1 MFEMRVQMTNK
12 RNEKIARSTVCV
24 LSAVLMSA
32 ALLFAQAAHS
42 QELPP
47 PSRIASPQVH
57 VAPATVAQG
66 GTFEV
71 TLDVGIMTG
80 FHMNAHKPS
89 EDYLIP
95 TTLTAKLPAGFKELD
110 TTYPPGIA
118 KKLSFTDKPL
128 LVYTDKFTVRAKFA
142 AEANARVGKVNLPFT
157 LQYQACNDAV
167 CLPPVKVPID
177 VTVQI
182 ASSTKSGS

>member
-1 MFEMRVQMTNK
+1 MRIPMTERQNLSVARLMRGALCGVTICAAMVFVQVT
-12 RNEKIARSTVCV
+12 RA
-24 LSAVLMSA
+24 
-32 ALLFAQAAHS
+32 

-47 PSRIASPQVH
+47 PSRIGSPTAH
-57 VAPATVAQG
+57 VSPTPVARG
-66 GTFEV
+66 STFEV
-71 TLDVGIMTG
+71 AVDVGIMSG

-95 TTLTAKLPAGFKELD
+95 TILTAKLPAGFKELEM
-110 TTYPPGIA
+110 TYPPGVP

-128 LVYTDKFTVRAKFA
+128 LVYTGKFTVRAKLA
-142 AEANARVGKVNLPFT
+142 TETTAPLGKVKLPFT

-167 CLPPVKVPID
+167 CLPPVKIPVN

-182 ASSTKSGS
+182 TPGNKTGT

>member
-1 MFEMRVQMTNK
+1 MTNK
-12 RNEKIARSTVCV
+12 PNEKITRATMCALCAVLISAAMVVAQVARS
-24 LSAVLMSA
+24 
-32 ALLFAQAAHS
+32 Q
-42 QELPP
+42 QLPP
-47 PSRIASPQVH
+47 PSKIASPQAH
-57 VAPATVAQG
+57 VAPATVSQG

-95 TTLTAKLPAGFKELD
+95 TMLTAKLPAGFKELE
-110 TTYPPGIA
+110 TTYPPGIP

-128 LVYTDKFTVRAKFA
+128 LVYAGKFTVRAKFA
-142 AEANARVGKVNLPFT
+142 AEANAQVGKVKLPFT

-167 CLPPVKVPID
+167 CLPPVKVPVD
-177 VTVQI
+177 VTVQV
-182 ASSTKSGS
+182 APSPKPRT

>member
-1 MFEMRVQMTNK
+1 MQMIERRK
-12 RNEKIARSTVCV
+12 LGVARLICGVLCGVLICV
-24 LSAVLMSA
+24 AMVLAQS
-32 ALLFAQAAHS
+32 AQA

-47 PSRIASPQVH
+47 PSKIASPTAH
-57 VAPATVAQG
+57 VSPVAVARG

-71 TLDVGIMTG
+71 MLDVGIMAG

-95 TTLTAKLPAGFKELD
+95 TELTAKLPAGFKELE
-110 TTYPPGIA
+110 TMYPPGVA

-128 LVYTDKFTVRAKFA
+128 LVYTGKFTVRAKLA
-142 AEANARVGKVNLPFT
+142 AETNAPLGKVKLPFT

-167 CLPPVKVPID
+167 CLPPVKVPVD

-182 ASSTKSGS
+182 APGGKSGS